1 MIFYSNEPGLIQ
13 PEGIKRLDGTKDKNY
28 KVPHI
33 AVGVFS
39 EYLLNDIVEKFEC
52 KKVGHISCANCQR
65 PVYSM
70 KYKEIKITL
79 FLAGITN
86 I

>member
-1 MIFYSNEPGLIQ
+1 MIFYSNEAGLIQ

-28 KVPHI
+28 RLPHV

-52 KKVGHISCANCQR
+52 EKVGYISCVNCQR
-65 PVYSM
+65 LDRSCHPPPWYR
-70 KYKEIKITL
+70 
-79 FLAGITN
+79 F
-86 I
+86 